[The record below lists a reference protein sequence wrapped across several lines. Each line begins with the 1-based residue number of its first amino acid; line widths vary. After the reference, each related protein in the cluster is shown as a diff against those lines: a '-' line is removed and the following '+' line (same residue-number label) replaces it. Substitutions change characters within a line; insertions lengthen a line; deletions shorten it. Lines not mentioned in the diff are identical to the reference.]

1 MHIANQNDWIAV
13 GELLGC
19 QIIALGLLVAAR
31 LDVGS
36 VVLVELFQFV
46 VYVDGT
52 CDIFVD
58 FYVDI
63 T

>member
-13 GELLGC
+13 GELLSC
-19 QIIALGLLVAAR
+19 QIIPLGLLVAAR